1 MNRVRRWAQPPLA
14 SDYADSDN
22 SDEEVRERHDPGDTI
37 EAGTEGRGDDNV
49 AVLRDEILVDRIVSR
64 TVVDEGGKA
73 IAHSSR
79 VRTSDV
85 IAFQQYLIAS
95 AGAHECVSDAVIAW
109 LPSSDGKER
118 DSEDY
123 NDAESSNNR
132 AVLAIANHRQLQRFR
147 VCR

>member
-1 MNRVRRWAQPPLA
+1 MNRVRRRAQPPFA
-14 SDYADSDN
+14 SDHTDTDDSG
-22 SDEEVRERHDPGDTI
+22 EEEGEGHDPGDAI
-37 EAGTEGRGDDNV
+37 EARTEGRGDDNV
-49 AVLRDEILVDRIVSR
+49 AVLRDEILVDRIFGR

-95 AGAHECVSDAVIAW
+95 AGAHECVSDAVIAR

-118 DSEDY
+118 EGEDY
-123 NDAESSNNR
+123 NNAESSNDR